1 MSFNHEKLNVY
12 QRMNKQNTLRYL
24 AFALLLPLA
33 GLPLGC
39 DRAQAQA
46 PVNEVKPQE
55 AALAV
60 RAQVVPNRVFERRF
74 TVQGTFEAKRTANVA
89 ARVPGN
95 LDAIWVD
102 EGDIVEAGKTR
113 LFQIDPVGL
122 SNAWVIAGQQRDV
135 ARAGLQVAQASA
147 AKVRA
152 EARKVT
158 LDFARYDRLHKDGK
172 VSDHEYETALTLNE
186 QAKAG
191 IAVAE
196 AQVELAARQVA
207 QAEASLAIARKNLD
221 DSLAIAPI
229 SGVISQRSAEPGEM
243 MAAGRTILVIVDPTL
258 IEAGAFL
265 PAQYYRDVVPGETAF
280 RLEIDGRPAGSH
292 LVGYRAPTINPT
304 LRTFE
309 IKGVVDTSTVPAVP
323 GGMATLTILF
333 ESREGLGVPSSSI
346 LNREGKKV
354 VFVIR
359 DGRAYQTPV
368 TTGFQNGTSTE
379 IVSGLKA
386 GDTVVTEGQTLL
398 RDNLAVDQI

>member
-1 MSFNHEKLNVY
+1 MTFNHGKSNVY
-12 QRMNKQNTLRYL
+12 QRMNTQPALRYF

-39 DRAQAQA
+39 GRARAQAPA
-46 PVNEVKPQE
+46 NEAKPQE
-55 AALAV
+55 TALAV
-60 RAQVVPNRVFERRF
+60 RAQVVTNRVFERRF

-122 SNAWVIAGQQRDV
+122 SNAWVIAGQQCDV
-135 ARAGLQVAQASA
+135 ARAGLQVARASA

-229 SGVISQRSAEPGEM
+229 SGVISQRNAEPGEL

-265 PAQYYRDVVPGETAF
+265 PAQNYHDVVPGETTF
-280 RLEIDGRPAGSH
+280 RLEIDGRPAGTH
-292 LVGYRAPTINPT
+292 LISYRAPTINPT

-309 IKGVVDTSTVPAVP
+309 IKGVVDTSTVAAVP

-333 ESREGLGVPSSSI
+333 ESREGPGVPSSSI
-346 LNREGKKV
+346 LTRKGQSV
-354 VFVIR
+354 VFTIR